1 MWDSIPLGPDDPILG
16 MNTAYNKDTSKDK
29 INLGVGAYRTEEGV
43 PYVMNVVKK
52 AEERLLHSKTVNKE
66 YLSIGGLEEFNKHS
80 AALIFGADRPAL
92 KEGRIAT
99 VQAISGTGAL
109 RVGAA
114 FLATFRPAD
123 TAVYISDPTWSNHYK
138 IFEHAGLKN
147 QKKYRYFDSKT
158 NGLDFKGMTE
168 DISAAPAGSIIL
180 LHTCAHNPTGVDPS
194 IDQWKQIIQIIKDK
208 KLIAFFDT
216 AYQGFATGDLVQDS
230 MAVRLATDAG
240 VELLASQSYSKNF
253 GLYSERVGAL
263 NVLCSSSAVVTP
275 VLSQLNLIIRPM
287 YSNPPAHGAR
297 IVATILSDQ
306 ELYNEWLEEL
316 KVMSG
321 RIMTMR
327 KQLHAALKQ
336 KGTPGNWD
344 HILNQIGMFSYTG
357 LNQEQ
362 CEKMIGTHKVYMLKN
377 GRISMVGLTSKT
389 VDKLASAIDDVVR
402 NVPTKQSKV

>member
-1 MWDSIPLGPDDPILG
+1 MWDNVPLGPDDPILG
-16 MNTAYNKDTSKDK
+16 MNTAYNKDPSKEK

-52 AEERLLHSKTVNKE
+52 AEERLLHNSKVNKE
-66 YLSIGGLEEFNKHS
+66 YLSIEGLNDFNKHS
-80 AALIFGADRPAL
+80 AALLFGAEHSAI
-92 KEGRIAT
+92 KEGRVAT

-114 FLATFRPAD
+114 FIATFRPAE
-123 TAVYISDPTWSNHYK
+123 TLVYISDPTWSNHFK

-168 DISAAPAGSIIL
+168 DISSAPAGSIIL
-180 LHTCAHNPTGVDPS
+180 LHTCAHNPTGVDPTL
-194 IDQWKQIIQIIKDK
+194 DQWKEIIKIIKDK
-208 KLIAFFDT
+208 KLLGFFDT
-216 AYQGFATGDLVQDS
+216 AYQGFASGDLVQDS
-230 MAVRLATDAG
+230 MAVRLAADAG
-240 VELLASQSYSKNF
+240 IELFATQSYSKNF

-263 NVLCSSSAVVTP
+263 NILCSSAAVVTP
-275 VLSQLNLIIRPM
+275 VISQLNLIIRPM

-297 IVATILSDQ
+297 IVSTVLADK
-306 ELYNEWLEEL
+306 ELYAEWLEEL

-321 RIMTMR
+321 RIKSMR
-327 KQLHAALKQ
+327 QQLFDALKA
-336 KGTPGNWD
+336 KGTPGTWD
-344 HILNQIGMFSYTG
+344 HILKQIGMFSYTG
-357 LNQEQ
+357 LSPDQ
-362 CEKMIGTHKVYMLKN
+362 CDKMINTHKVYMLKN

-402 NVPTKQSKV
+402 NVPTKSKV

>member
-1 MWDSIPLGPDDPILG
+1 MWDAIPLGPDDPILG

-52 AEERLLHSKTVNKE
+52 AEERLLHPKSVNKE
-66 YLSIGGLEEFNKHS
+66 YLSIGGLEEFNRQS
-80 AALIFGADRPAL
+80 AALLFGEDRPAL

-147 QKKYRYFDSKT
+147 QKKYRYFDPKT
-158 NGLDFKGMTE
+158 NGLDFKGMTD
-168 DISAAPAGSIIL
+168 DISSAPAGSVIL

-194 IDQWKQIIQIIKDK
+194 IDQWKQVIQIIKDK

-230 MAVRLATDAG
+230 MAVRLASDANI
-240 VELLASQSYSKNF
+240 ELLASQSFSKNF

-263 NVLCSSSAVVTP
+263 NVLCSSKAVVTP

-297 IVATILSDQ
+297 IVATVLGDP
-306 ELYNEWLEEL
+306 ELYKEWLEEL

-321 RIMTMR
+321 RIVAMR
-327 KQLHAALKQ
+327 RELHAALK
-336 KGTPGNWD
+336 KKSTPGTWE

-357 LNQEQ
+357 LTPEQ

-402 NVPTKQSKV
+402 NVPTKSKV